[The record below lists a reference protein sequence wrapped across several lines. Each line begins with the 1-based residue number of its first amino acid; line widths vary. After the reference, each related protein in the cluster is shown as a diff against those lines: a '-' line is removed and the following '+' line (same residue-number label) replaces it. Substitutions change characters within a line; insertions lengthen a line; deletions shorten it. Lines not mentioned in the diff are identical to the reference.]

1 MAAVEEK
8 PKADKAEFKAVEKP
22 VELVDLPDLQKQPE
36 KKKGRFG
43 RPVKEEAKE
52 TESKPK
58 IPKVTTDQAL
68 RPTLEMAAI
77 KWNEYLDAPLTGDP
91 SKKFRW
97 NDNDTTMA
105 IKALEALDA
114 KYDFMSHWIDY
125 APEIF
130 ALTVFGGIIGKLIMG
145 ARYKNAQDKNK
156 AAAPDQ
162 TVKPANPSPIERV
175 REAVSKT
182 LTPKPPGEKNLMD
195 QMPPDLIQQGKD
207 YLNRP

>member
-1 MAAVEEK
+1 MAAVDEK
-8 PKADKAEFKAVEKP
+8 AKAEKAEFKAVEKP
-22 VELVDLPDLQKQPE
+22 VELVELPDLQE
-36 KKKGRFG
+36 KPQKKGRFG
-43 RPVKEEAKE
+43 RPIREEAKE
-52 TESKPK
+52 AESKPK

-97 NDNDTTMA
+97 NENDTTMM

-130 ALTVFGGIIGKLIMG
+130 ALTVFGGIIGKIIMG
-145 ARYKNAQDKNK
+145 SRYKNAQDKNK
-156 AAAPDQ
+156 PAAPEQ

-182 LTPKPPGEKNLMD
+182 LQPKPPGEKDLMS
-195 QMPPDLIQQGKD
+195 QMPPELIQAGNE
-207 YLNRP
+207 YLKQK

>member
-1 MAAVEEK
+1 
-8 PKADKAEFKAVEKP
+8 
-22 VELVDLPDLQKQPE
+22 
-36 KKKGRFG
+36 
-43 RPVKEEAKE
+43 
-52 TESKPK
+52 
-58 IPKVTTDQAL
+58 
-68 RPTLEMAAI
+68 MAAI

-91 SKKFRW
+91 AKKFRW

-156 AAAPDQ
+156 PAAAEQ
-162 TVKPANPSPIERV
+162 TVKPANQSVIEKV
-175 REAVSKT
+175 REKVSDSLK
-182 LTPKPPGEKNLMD
+182 PKPPGEKNLMD
-195 QMPPDLIQQGKD
+195 QMPPELVKAGNE
-207 YLNRP
+207 YLK